1 MTQRTDKKL
10 KDLRPGDRVELE
22 NGGIGTILSV
32 DQVPIIETAVGN
44 ECVYRVRWED
54 EVGDIGD
61 RIENGDYRAIVVGA
75 SDV

>member
-61 RIENGDYRAIVVGA
+61 RIENGDYRTIVVGA

>member
-61 RIENGDYRAIVVGA
+61 RIENVDYRAIVVGA